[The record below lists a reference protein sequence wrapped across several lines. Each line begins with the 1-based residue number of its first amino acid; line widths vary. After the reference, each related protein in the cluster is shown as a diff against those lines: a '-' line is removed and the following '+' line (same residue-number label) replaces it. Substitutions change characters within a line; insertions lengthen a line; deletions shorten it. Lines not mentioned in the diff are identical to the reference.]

1 MELGTAAAFWG
12 VSLLFVITPGAD
24 WAYAITAGL
33 RHRTVMP
40 AVGGLVSGHLVAT
53 ALVAAGVA
61 ALVARTPQVLTAL
74 TAAGAV
80 YFVWLGIHAF
90 AHPSAPHQAAEPS
103 PDSRMRQFA
112 RGAAV
117 SGLNPKVL
125 LLFLALLPQFTDPGA
140 AWPLWVQILVLG
152 LVHVASCAVV
162 YTSVG
167 VGARLV
173 LGARPSAA
181 RAVTR
186 FSAIAMV
193 GIGTL
198 LLAEQ
203 IAA

>member
-24 WAYAITAGL
+24 WTYAITAGL
-33 RHRTVMP
+33 RHRTVMA
-40 AVGGLVSGHLVAT
+40 AVGGLVSGHLMAT

-61 ALVARTPQVLTAL
+61 ALVARTPRVLTAL

-80 YFVWLGIHAF
+80 YLVWLGINAF
-90 AHPSAPHQAAEPS
+90 AHPSAPQAAAGPAA
-103 PDSRMRQFA
+103 DSRIRQFA
-112 RGAAV
+112 KGAAV

-140 AWPLWVQILVLG
+140 SWPLWLQILALG
-152 LVHVASCAVV
+152 LVHCASCAVM
-162 YTSVG
+162 YTAVG
-167 VGARLV
+167 MGAKAV
-173 LGARPSAA
+173 LGARPTAA

-186 FSAIAMV
+186 FSAGAMV

-203 IAA
+203 LAA